1 MTLFRFCFFFKYV
14 KSLFFCLYYFKN
26 EKNIKLSYVR
36 LEVTLA
42 FDDSGE

>member
-1 MTLFRFCFFFKYV
+1 MTLFRFCFFLNMLNLF
-14 KSLFFCLYYFKN
+14 FFCLYYFKN